1 MSSSQT
7 MQEKVVRSGV
17 VAIILTFLG
26 SVCAYL
32 VRILYSHT
40 LTIEDYGLFYAT
52 FALVNAATVYTDL
65 GFGYSVAYFM
75 PKYLK
80 LKSYSKAWN
89 IFIYGQVISLIM
101 AVILSVIFA
110 FFAPFLAKNY
120 LKVTGSENLIYVFCI
135 YLTAFAV
142 INGLILIYS
151 SLQKA
156 KYYSS
161 ITLSRWLFTLIFS
174 VFFFLFDL
182 PNVIFYAA
190 AWAFGHILTVGIFLY
205 LLHANH
211 SFLTNNKIVW
221 EMKTFKL
228 LLTMALP
235 ALAETVISIVIIT
248 DTFFL
253 TLFKGVKEV
262 GIYNIIYPLAFIPVI
277 LFSPINTLL
286 LPMVSH
292 LMEGEKHS
300 LKYLLQKILEI
311 IPFMGL
317 YFALFLAISPSYIV
331 SVVFGQKWSG
341 LVEIPLTVLS
351 VGTIAILLNG
361 ILGAVILGI
370 GKVRERLKVAAAMAV
385 IGVGLNAFLI
395 WYYGV
400 LGATVAISIAALIIS
415 AMYIKILKSSLNF
428 SIPVLF
434 YLKLLIFSITIYILV
449 KYLNI
454 QPSNW
459 FEFIGFGFI
468 YTIIFLLFGYLI
480 KLIDKRLVGLLLG
493 K

>member
-1 MSSSQT
+1 
-7 MQEKVVRSGV
+7 
-17 VAIILTFLG
+17 
-26 SVCAYL
+26 
-32 VRILYSHT
+32 
-40 LTIEDYGLFYAT
+40 
-52 FALVNAATVYTDL
+52 
-65 GFGYSVAYFM
+65 
-75 PKYLK
+75 
-80 LKSYSKAWN
+80 
-89 IFIYGQVISLIM
+89 
-101 AVILSVIFA
+101 
-110 FFAPFLAKNY
+110 
-120 LKVTGSENLIYVFCI
+120 
-135 YLTAFAV
+135 
-142 INGLILIYS
+142 
-151 SLQKA
+151 
-156 KYYSS
+156 
-161 ITLSRWLFTLIFS
+161 
-174 VFFFLFDL
+174 
-182 PNVIFYAA
+182 
-190 AWAFGHILTVGIFLY
+190 
-205 LLHANH
+205 
-211 SFLTNNKIVW
+211 
-221 EMKTFKL
+221 
-228 LLTMALP
+228 
-235 ALAETVISIVIIT
+235 
-248 DTFFL
+248 
-253 TLFKGVKEV
+253 
-262 GIYNIIYPLAFIPVI
+262 
-277 LFSPINTLL
+277 
-286 LPMVSH
+286 
-292 LMEGEKHS
+292 
-300 LKYLLQKILEI
+300 
-311 IPFMGL
+311 MGL

-493 K
+493 KKF